1 MRRVGFEL
9 ANHLIYKLIITLFK
23 SDLMQINEL
32 KAGMNDV
39 KIKAK
44 IAELK
49 EPREIMTK
57 FGTATTLTEAT
68 LEDDS
73 GTIKLTL
80 WGKQSDGLESGQ
92 EVEITD
98 GFTKEF
104 REELQLGLGRK
115 GSIKVV

>member
-1 MRRVGFEL
+1 MKIG
-9 ANHLIYKLIITLFK
+9 
-23 SDLMQINEL
+23 EL
-32 KAGMNDV
+32 KAYMNDV
-39 KIKAK
+39 SLKAK

-57 FGTATTLTEAT
+57 FGTTTTLTEAI

-80 WGKQSDGLESGQ
+80 WGNQAESMEEGS
-92 EVEITD
+92 EIEIAG

-104 REELQLGLGRK
+104 RDELQLGIGKK
-115 GSIKVV
+115 GSIKLL